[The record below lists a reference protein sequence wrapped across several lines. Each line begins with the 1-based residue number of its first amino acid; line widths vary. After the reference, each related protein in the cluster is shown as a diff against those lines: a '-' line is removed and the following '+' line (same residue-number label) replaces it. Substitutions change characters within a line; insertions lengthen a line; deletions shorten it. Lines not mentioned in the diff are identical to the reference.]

1 MKMEEDLTRY
11 QEKLDNL
18 LYSDSS
24 DIFANYSQS
33 HARRII
39 RTFFSA
45 AQNTIVCLSGDFG
58 KGVYS
63 ECEIAAELREAVRR
77 GVRVAVVSLGTSDES
92 RSNLHDLKAELNRLA
107 EESKRGG
114 SFNYR
119 LGIVRDPNAE
129 VQHYLIVDSKRYRL
143 ETPHKTPVDEGVHA
157 EVCCNGPAKAA
168 VLARDFSAVWNRLTP
183 SK

>member
-1 MKMEEDLTRY
+1 MEEDLTRY

-77 GVRVAVVSLGTSDES
+77 GVRVAVISLGTSDES
-92 RSNLHDLKAELNRLA
+92 RENLRKLDKELNKIA
-107 EESKRGG
+107 EQTKRGG
-114 SFNYR
+114 SFKYR
-119 LGIVRDPNAE
+119 LGVVRDPNAE

-143 ETPHKTPVDEGVHA
+143 ESPHKTPVDECVHA
-157 EVCCNGPAKAA
+157 EVCCNGMAKAA
-168 VLARDFSAVWNRLTP
+168 VLARDFSAVWSRLNA
-183 SK
+183 SR